1 MKEVALDLFKDAS
14 LVGIQHVN
22 PLLQS
27 DCVSSIVVHVN
38 NILHCCFGFTFNLRV
53 IVFLVFRLFVFNVSL
68 PGFVDFLKGA
78 RTSSG
83 AWAGSVAKGFISE
96 TKAATGLQQRPT
108 ERPMP
113 LQHAAANSRL
123 QQ

>member
-1 MKEVALDLFKDAS
+1 MVKGFDIDQIIRAYRL
-14 LVGIQHVN
+14 
-22 PLLQS
+22 
-27 DCVSSIVVHVN
+27 CVV
-38 NILHCCFGFTFNLRV
+38 
-53 IVFLVFRLFVFNVSL
+53 
-68 PGFVDFLKGA
+68 KGA

-83 AWAGSVAKGFISE
+83 AWAGSVTKGFISE
-96 TKAATGLQQRPT
+96 IKAATGLQQRPT

>member
-1 MKEVALDLFKDAS
+1 MLFELGSIEISIFYKFVRDL
-14 LVGIQHVN
+14 
-22 PLLQS
+22 P
-27 DCVSSIVVHVN
+27 
-38 NILHCCFGFTFNLRV
+38 T
-53 IVFLVFRLFVFNVSL
+53 
-68 PGFVDFLKGA
+68 LKGA

-83 AWAGSVAKGFISE
+83 VWAGSVAKGFVSE
-96 TKAATGLQQRPT
+96 TKAATGLQQKPT

>member
-1 MKEVALDLFKDAS
+1 MLGERRKYLSK
-14 LVGIQHVN
+14 I
-22 PLLQS
+22 
-27 DCVSSIVVHVN
+27 
-38 NILHCCFGFTFNLRV
+38 
-53 IVFLVFRLFVFNVSL
+53 
-68 PGFVDFLKGA
+68 KGA

-83 AWAGSVAKGFISE
+83 AWAGSVANGFISE
-96 TKAATGLQQRPT
+96 TKAATGLQQRPA